1 MVPAQSWRVRRGVVS
16 RIMQDTAEKVATYW
30 NDVAGKFDTIYSGRK
45 SPLARA
51 LDGWLR
57 RDMFERFDW
66 VMGLAGDVRNSRI
79 CDIGC
84 GSGRFV
90 AELARRGAGRVVGV
104 DVAPEMLRLAS
115 QHVAA
120 NGVAARCQF
129 ALADVEHW
137 RTEERFELVIAI
149 GFWDYIEDPRSRLA
163 KIRRLSESRF
173 LSAWPRAETWR
184 APVRK
189 ARLSALGCPVY
200 FYRRDAVCHLIEGA
214 GFTISSIS
222 EIGQLYCVDARLSA
236 SSRRAP

>member
-1 MVPAQSWRVRRGVVS
+1 
-16 RIMQDTAEKVATYW
+16 
-30 NDVAGKFDTIYSGRK
+30 
-45 SPLARA
+45 
-51 LDGWLR
+51 
-57 RDMFERFDW
+57 
-66 VMGLAGDVRNSRI
+66 MGLAGDVRNSRI

-90 AELARRGAGRVVGV
+90 AELARRGARRVVGV
-104 DVAPEMLRLAS
+104 DIAPEMLRLAS

-120 NGVAARCQF
+120 SGVAARCQF

-137 RTEERFELVIAI
+137 RTEERFDLVIAI

>member
-1 MVPAQSWRVRRGVVS
+1 MT
-16 RIMQDTAEKVATYW
+16 QDTAQKVATYW
-30 NDVAGKFDTIYSGRK
+30 NEVAGKFDAIYSGRK

-57 RDMFERFDW
+57 HDMFERFDW
-66 VMGLAGDVRNSRI
+66 VMETAGGVRDSRI

-90 AELARRGAGRVVGV
+90 AELAKRGARRVVGV

-120 NGVAARCQF
+120 SGVAAHCKF
-129 ALADVEHW
+129 VLADVEHW
-137 RTEERFELVIAI
+137 MTEERFDLVIAI

-163 KIRRLSESRF
+163 KIRRLSERRF

-184 APVRK
+184 ARVRK
-189 ARLSALGCPVY
+189 VRLSVLDCPVY
-200 FYRRDAVCHLIEGA
+200 FYQRDAICQLLEGA
-214 GFTISSIS
+214 GFTVSSIS
-222 EIGQLYCVDARLSA
+222 EIGQLYCVDARPSG
-236 SSRRAP
+236 SSEQAA

>member
-1 MVPAQSWRVRRGVVS
+1 MTR
-16 RIMQDTAEKVATYW
+16 DTAQKVATYW

-45 SPLARA
+45 SPFARA

-66 VMGLAGDVRNSRI
+66 VMGLAGDVGNTRI

-90 AELARRGAGRVVGV
+90 AELAKRGANRVVGV

-115 QHVAA
+115 QLVAA
-120 NGVAARCQF
+120 SGVAARCQF
-129 ALADVEHW
+129 VLADVEHW
-137 RTEERFELVIAI
+137 MTQERFDLVIAI
-149 GFWDYIEDPRSRLA
+149 GFWDYIQDPRSRLA
-163 KIRRLSESRF
+163 KIRRLSERQF

-184 APVRK
+184 APLRK
-189 ARLSALGCPVY
+189 ARLTALDCPVY
-200 FYRRDAVCHLIEGA
+200 FYRREAVCQLLEGA

-222 EIGQLYCVDARLSA
+222 EIGQLYCVDAGPSPGG
-236 SSRRAP
+236 RATP

>member
-1 MVPAQSWRVRRGVVS
+1 MT
-16 RIMQDTAEKVATYW
+16 QDTAQRVATYW

-51 LDGWLR
+51 LDRWLR

-66 VMGLAGDVRNSRI
+66 VVGMAGDVRNSRI

-90 AELARRGAGRVVGV
+90 AELAKRGASRVVGV

-115 QHVAA
+115 EHVACT
-120 NGVAARCQF
+120 GVAERCEF
-129 ALADVEHW
+129 VRADVEHW
-137 RTEERFELVIAI
+137 MTEERFDLVIAI

-163 KIRRLSESRF
+163 KIRRLSERRF

-189 ARLSALGCPVY
+189 ARLSVLDCPVY
-200 FYRRDAVCHLIEGA
+200 FYRWDAVCRLLEGA

-222 EIGQLYCVDARLSA
+222 EIGQLYCVDARLSGP
-236 SSRRAP
+236 SE